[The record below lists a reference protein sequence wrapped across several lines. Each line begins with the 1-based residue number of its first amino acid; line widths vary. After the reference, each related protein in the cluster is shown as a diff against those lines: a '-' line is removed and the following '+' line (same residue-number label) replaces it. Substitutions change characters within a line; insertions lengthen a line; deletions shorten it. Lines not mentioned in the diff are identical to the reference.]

1 MCVMLDWTKPVCI
14 DHCIWTDFGYV
25 NRSQAD
31 VLMRSGEYT
40 NRRTPDF
47 TNFNSTSPPIQP
59 NPTTTTNQ
67 NKTKPTKMNLLT
79 YLSLA
84 LTLVTS
90 TTAASLDI
98 KTTHSTDCSR
108 RTQRGDTIHMHY
120 RGTLASTKQ
129 EFDSSYKR
137 DEPLVIPIGEG
148 IVIRGWVPFHLPV
161 FDRVGEL
168 GDIYTYVVL
177 NLETVLTILTVD
189 GMKDCWTCA
198 LGINAR

>member
-14 DHCIWTDFGYV
+14 DHWIWTDFGYV

-40 NRRTPDF
+40 NRSTPDF

-98 KTTHSTDCSR
+98 KTTHSTDCTR

-120 RGTLASTKQ
+120 RGTLASTQQ

-137 DEPLVIPIGEG
+137 GEPLVIPIGEG
-148 IVIRGWVPFHLPV
+148 IVIRG
-161 FDRVGEL
+161 
-168 GDIYTYVVL
+168 
-177 NLETVLTILTVD
+177 
-189 GMKDCWTCA
+189 
-198 LGINAR
+198 